1 MSKFLNNLSDLVY
14 KCYDG
19 VASDAPLPDVECT
32 YDRLELIREK
42 LESLGDNARRML
54 EIGIVQDELVKL
66 GFELFNHNGYGADI
80 DKMRLFGTAR
90 FEIVFHPTS
99 VFLYHIPPLSEK
111 QAKYTKLDISYNS
124 TKWQDNVINK
134 VKELIK

>member
-1 MSKFLNNLSDLVY
+1 MSNFLD
-14 KCYDG
+14 
-19 VASDAPLPDVECT
+19 
-32 YDRLELIREK
+32 ELRDDIG
-42 LESLGDNARRML
+42 SLGLVDGWSSNLQNVRECQETLDSLGENARRML
-54 EIGIVQDELVKL
+54 EIGIIQDKLVEL

-111 QAKYTKLDISYNS
+111 QAKYTKLDISYIDISYNS

>member
-1 MSKFLNNLSDLVY
+1 MSKFLDELKDSVLSCDM
-14 KCYDG
+14 
-19 VASDAPLPDVECT
+19 E
-32 YDRLELIREK
+32 EK
-42 LESLGDNARRML
+42 LPHRWVDNHEMVGSTIDMIDSLGENARRML
-54 EIGIVQDELVKL
+54 EIGVVQDELVKL

-99 VFLYHIPPLSEK
+99 VFLYHIPSLNEK
-111 QAKYTKLDISYNS
+111 QVKDTKLDISYNS
-124 TKWQDNVINK
+124 TTWQEDLINR